1 MAIFSELVWTMTDAN
16 LEDDPWVLVE
26 GPGPGNA
33 EFIGRWLLAAAA
45 ADQTLT
51 EQFHR
56 NARLKDQIRNLEVVY
71 LISFAPAATK
81 FVELL
86 MKNLTCFTISIWNE
100 WGEMFAVMAAL
111 GFFTSTVNRYQM
123 TVPREISGQDIETAL
138 LRLSA
143 TEDRGFRLHPEQLVS
158 CQSKLV
164 VENWERRLEALPWMH
179 RVADREILLDEAYFG
194 RGAQM
199 RSGI

>member
-1 MAIFSELVWTMTDAN
+1 MTNSN

-26 GPGPGNA
+26 GPSPGDA
-33 EFIGRWLLAAAA
+33 EFLGRWLLAAAA

-51 EQFHR
+51 EQFKR
-56 NARLKDQIRNLEVVY
+56 NDNLKDQIRNLEVVY

-100 WGEMFAVMAAL
+100 WAEMFAVMAAL
-111 GFFTSTVNRYQM
+111 GFFTCTVNRYQM
-123 TVPREISGQDIETAL
+123 TVPREISGQDVETAL

-143 TEDRGFRLHPEQLVS
+143 TEDSGFRLHPERLVS

-164 VENWERRLEALPWMH
+164 VKDWERRLEALPWMH
-179 RVADREILLDEAYFG
+179 RVSDREILLDEVYFR
-194 RGAQM
+194 RGGQM
-199 RSGI
+199 RSRI